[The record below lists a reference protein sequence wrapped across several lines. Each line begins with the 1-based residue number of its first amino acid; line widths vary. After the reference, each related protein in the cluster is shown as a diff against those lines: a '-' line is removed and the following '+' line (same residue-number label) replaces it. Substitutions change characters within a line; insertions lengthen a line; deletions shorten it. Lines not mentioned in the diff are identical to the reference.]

1 MEKLRILLKNG
12 ESKTFPWENIGFK
25 LTENYITV
33 WKVNA
38 KLDNFLFKAPI
49 SNVEYAERI
58 TDEAE

>member
-38 KLDNFLFKAPI
+38 ESDNFLFKAPM

-58 TDEAE
+58 TDESE

>member
-1 MEKLRILLKNG
+1 MEKLRVLLKNG

-25 LTENYITV
+25 FTENCITV

-38 KLDNFLFKAPI
+38 RSDNFLFRAPT

-58 TDEAE
+58 TDESE